1 MKITVVVRT
10 YNREE
15 FLKESLTSIQL
26 QTHTDWEVLIFDDA
40 GSTSNFE
47 IYQTFKNQNSDKRV
61 VYITTSTPYDLFKNS
76 WLHSPKLAEGELIV
90 RLDDDDLL
98 VDDALEFISNTYT
111 THSELDFSY
120 GSTIFFKGNTL
131 ESPATAGELREIG

>member
-111 THSELDFSY
+111 KYFNLQR
-120 GSTIFFKGNTL
+120 NRL
-131 ESPATAGELREIG
+131 